1 METAGRGQKGKVCPH
16 AMRGTEP
23 GRVHCGLRT
32 SLLAGW
38 RHTGERSEESSENDK
53 RAERLIYEDSRNK
66 ICILGSTK
74 TSQET

>member
-1 METAGRGQKGKVCPH
+1 
-16 AMRGTEP
+16 MRGTKP

-38 RHTGERSEESSENDK
+38 RCTGECSEKSSKDDK
-53 RAERLIYEDSRNK
+53 RAERLIYEDSHNK